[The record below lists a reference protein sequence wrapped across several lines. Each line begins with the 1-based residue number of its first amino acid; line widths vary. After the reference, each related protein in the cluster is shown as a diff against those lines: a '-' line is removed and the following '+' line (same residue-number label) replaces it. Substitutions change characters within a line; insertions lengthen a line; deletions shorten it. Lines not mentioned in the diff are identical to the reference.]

1 MYHSFSSLSI
11 VNKTPCGM
19 KRHHESA
26 KPPSCQ
32 TTKISFP
39 FFREATVVEIAS
51 LTRVSHETVAFYI
64 EQYTT
69 LSLFTTSK
77 SHTTLIANHPLK
89 NSGFIWDMP
98 FSKFKDS
105 VEQRT

>member
-1 MYHSFSSLSI
+1 MYHSFLSLSI

-51 LTRVSHETVAFYI
+51 LTRVSHETVTFYI

-77 SHTTLIANHPLK
+77 SHTTLITIL
-89 NSGFIWDMP
+89 SRTLGSFGMP
-98 FSKFKDS
+98 FSKLKDS